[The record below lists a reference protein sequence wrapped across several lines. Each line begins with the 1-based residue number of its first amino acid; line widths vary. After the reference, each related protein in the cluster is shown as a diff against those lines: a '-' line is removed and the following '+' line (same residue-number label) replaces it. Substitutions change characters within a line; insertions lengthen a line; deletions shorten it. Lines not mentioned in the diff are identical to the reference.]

1 MVLDAQEIVNQ
12 VAQRALELRR
22 LGVRRLALFGSLARG
37 NARPDSDADFL
48 VELEPKSFDRYM
60 DVKFLLEELLGRR
73 VDLVTFEGLK
83 PSIRAE
89 VNVERVDVPG
99 F

>member
-1 MVLDAQEIVNQ
+1 MLLDAQGIVKQ

-37 NARPDSDADFL
+37 EARPDSDADFL
-48 VELEPKSFDRYM
+48 VELESKSFDRFM

-73 VDLVTFEGLK
+73 VDLVTFDGLK
-83 PSIRAE
+83 SAIRDE
-89 VNVERVDVPG
+89 VDVERVDVPG